1 MSEHLNQLTDA
12 NARVLRDQDL
22 DTVVGGTE
30 GYPGLPLG
38 TSLNTSIWS
47 RPFDF
52 HWVLVGA
59 TGHLPR

>member
-1 MSEHLNQLTDA
+1 MSEHLNQLDS
-12 NARVLRDQDL
+12 RLLRDEEL
-22 DTVVGGTE
+22 DAAVGGTE

-52 HWVLVGA
+52 QWVLVGA

>member
-1 MSEHLNQLTDA
+1 MTEHLNQLDS
-12 NARVLRDQDL
+12 RLLRDEEL

-38 TSLNTSIWS
+38 TNLNTSIWS

-52 HWVLVGA
+52 QWVLVGA

>member
-1 MSEHLNQLTDA
+1 MSERLNQLTDSDL
-12 NARVLRDQDL
+12 NLLRDQHL

-38 TSLNTSIWS
+38 TTLNTSIWS

-52 HWVLVGA
+52 QWVLVGA

>member
-1 MSEHLNQLTDA
+1 MSEHLNQLDS
-12 NARVLRDQDL
+12 RLLRDEEL

-47 RPFDF
+47 RHFDF
-52 HWVLVGA
+52 QWVLVGA

>member
-1 MSEHLNQLTDA
+1 MSEHLNQLDS
-12 NARVLRDQDL
+12 RLLRDKEL
-22 DTVVGGTE
+22 DTVVGGTQ

-38 TSLNTSIWS
+38 TNLNTSIWS

-52 HWVLVGA
+52 QWVLVGA